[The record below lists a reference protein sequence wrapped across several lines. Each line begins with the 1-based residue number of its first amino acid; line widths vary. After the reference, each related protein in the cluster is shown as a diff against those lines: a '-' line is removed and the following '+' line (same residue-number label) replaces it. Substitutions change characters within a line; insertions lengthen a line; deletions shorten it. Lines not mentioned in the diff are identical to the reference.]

1 MEGQHYRQGASDQ
14 AYLLGKKIKI
24 MCSVLGGNVFELP
37 LNLRSVYHIPNVC
50 MEFS

>member
-24 MCSVLGGNVFELP
+24 MCSVWGGMFLSYP
-37 LNLRSVYHIPNVC
+37 
-50 MEFS
+50 